1 MVRET
6 ASQQQ
11 LNMWI
16 PVQSATDDDG
26 YNYYNRAVN
35 QEKEKVTKV
44 ENGAMHP
51 LLVLLASR
59 SIIHRPTPMLCM
71 HAKYAME
78 PEPSPQKLA

>member
-1 MVRET
+1 MEGAKLDLRTVYMMVRET

-35 QEKEKVTKV
+35 QEKEKVIKV
-44 ENGAMHP
+44 ETGAMH
-51 LLVLLASR
+51 
-59 SIIHRPTPMLCM
+59 IHTLSLSC
-71 HAKYAME
+71 
-78 PEPSPQKLA
+78 

>member
-1 MVRET
+1 MEGAKLDLRTVYMMVRET

-44 ENGAMHP
+44 KNGAMHTHT
-51 LLVLLASR
+51 LSLS
-59 SIIHRPTPMLCM
+59 C
-71 HAKYAME
+71 
-78 PEPSPQKLA
+78 